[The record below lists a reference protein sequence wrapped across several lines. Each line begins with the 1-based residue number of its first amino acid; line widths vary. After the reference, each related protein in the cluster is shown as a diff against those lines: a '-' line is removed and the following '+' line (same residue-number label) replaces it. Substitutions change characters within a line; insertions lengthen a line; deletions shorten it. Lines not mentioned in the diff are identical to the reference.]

1 MGLLNLPVDFFNVII
16 FPIIIGIGIDS
27 SVHIYNRYTEEGD
40 MLKSVTLTGEAVS
53 LSALTTLI
61 GFGSPRRRP
70 QRRRTQHRFYCHHRR
85 LLRLCY
91 GDFYHACT
99 DLVFESAEK
108 GKGKKLIYD
117 SEGQNFNGC

>member
-1 MGLLNLPVDFFNVII
+1 MPGIMGLLNLPVDFFNVII

-61 GFGSPRRRP
+61 GFGSLAVARSAGVRSIGFIAIIGVSCAYVTAIFIMPALILYLNRRKK
-70 QRRRTQHRFYCHHRR
+70 
-85 LLRLCY
+85 
-91 GDFYHACT
+91 AKEKT
-99 DLVFESAEK
+99 DL
-108 GKGKKLIYD
+108 
-117 SEGQNFNGC
+117 